1 VAPDRR
7 CAVHR
12 REHPSDE
19 TVQPPEPEAPD
30 IRPEAE
36 PRMPPRWRAR
46 LIDPLEPTCPETL
59 NPDPPPVTTPLRAV
73 IVRPGTA
80 LHRKPLL
87 AVSDTLQVPSKSAG
101 SALAAP
107 DRIRPAVRHS
117 AAIVRF
123 LSTLDIA
130 LSSVLFS
137 VLGRS

>member
-1 VAPDRR
+1 VAVDRR

-12 REHPSDE
+12 PEHPTE
-19 TVQPPEPEAPD
+19 GAAQLPEPEAPD

-36 PRMPPRWRAR
+36 PWMPPRWRAR

-59 NPDPPPVTTPLRAV
+59 NPDPPPLTLPLRDV
-73 IVRPGTA
+73 IVRPGMA

-87 AVSDTLQVPSKSAG
+87 AVSDTVQIPSKSAG

-107 DRIRPAVRHS
+107 ERIRPAVRHR
-117 AAIVRF
+117 AAVARFISNFDIV
-123 LSTLDIA
+123 LS
-130 LSSVLFS
+130 S

>member
-1 VAPDRR
+1 
-7 CAVHR
+7 
-12 REHPSDE
+12 
-19 TVQPPEPEAPD
+19 
-30 IRPEAE
+30 
-36 PRMPPRWRAR
+36 MPPRWRAR

-59 NPDPPPVTTPLRAV
+59 NPDPPVTTPLRAV